1 MTVSGAELTV
11 RNFSWHH
18 PGRTHPTPAG
28 LTFSVEPGEKV
39 LVVGPSGVGKS
50 TLLHALSGVLEA
62 GPQDASATGVEGAG
76 ISGPSGQLLVN
87 GVEADQRR
95 TVTGLL
101 QQDPESGIVLARVG
115 DDTAFGPENLAVG
128 VDQIWQRVGS
138 SLDAVGLDVALDR
151 QTDALSGGQQQR
163 LALAGVTAMQ
173 PELLLLD
180 EPTANLDPEG
190 VRTVRA
196 AVESVVATTGAT
208 MLVVEHRTE
217 VWADL
222 VDRVLVLGPYGV
234 EHDGTPEQIF
244 GNPDLRESLIRQ
256 GVWLP
261 GRSVPSPGAATASTT
276 HGGCPDAAPP
286 EALLSLRGL
295 EVSRHQPSSRALAQR
310 RRRIRA
316 SRTVPHHA
324 VAATPVAEP
333 VDFTIRR
340 GGATAVTGVNGAG
353 KSTLALTL
361 AGLLVPAG
369 GTVTAE
375 PALARGAVTDPSA
388 WSGPELLTRIGT
400 VFQEPEHQFLTNTV
414 RAELAE
420 GPRRAG
426 WQPERIQATVDGLL
440 ERLELTEVAE
450 ANPFTLSGGQKRRL
464 SVGTVM
470 AAAPDVLVLDEPTFG
485 QDARTWWAVVTLLA
499 DQVAA
504 GRAVV
509 VVTHDRDLI
518 QALNATELQVHPVA
532 AVAQADTP
540 AETPAVQLRGWL
552 AGRDALTKL
561 VCALLLTIPLVISAD
576 PVTSGVILVGELVTL
591 SVAGQRPL
599 RLLAVAWPIVVAAL
613 LSGWGTALL
622 AENSGATLL
631 HAGPVEI
638 SEGSLAAG
646 AAIALRGLALALPG
660 LVLLLTTDPT
670 DLADGLART
679 AKLPA
684 RFVIAALVGLRLMT
698 VMIRQWHVLVTAR
711 RARGAGASRNPRMM
725 LQELW
730 GRGFGLLVQS
740 LRRATRLAVTM
751 EVRGFGSVVA
761 AKHRTWARPI
771 RRTRADAVLLA
782 LTVVLGLGAV
792 SISAVTGA
800 QRFIW
805 Q

>member
-1 MTVSGAELTV
+1 M
-11 RNFSWHH
+11 
-18 PGRTHPTPAG
+18 
-28 LTFSVEPGEKV
+28 
-39 LVVGPSGVGKS
+39 VGPSGVGKS

-62 GPQDASATGVEGAG
+62 ATPSDSET
-76 ISGPSGQLLVN
+76 SGPTGASGQLLIN
-87 GVEADQRR
+87 WVEADQRR

-115 DDTAFGPENLAVG
+115 DDTAFGPENLAVAE
-128 VDQIWQRVGS
+128 DEIWGRVQD
-138 SLDAVGLDVALDR
+138 SLDAVGLNVALDR

-163 LALAGVTAMQ
+163 LALAGVTAMR

-196 AVESVVATTGAT
+196 AVQSVLATTGAT
-208 MLVVEHRTE
+208 LLVVEHRTE
-217 VWADL
+217 LWADF
-222 VDRVLVLGPYGV
+222 VDRVLVLGPHGV
-234 EHDGTPEQIF
+234 EHDGSPEQIF
-244 GNPDLRESLIRQ
+244 GDPGLRESLSRQ
-256 GVWLP
+256 GVWVP
-261 GRSVPSPGAATASTT
+261 GRPAPHPLVAGQPGAEAGASETSQV
-276 HGGCPDAAPP
+276 

-295 EVSRHQPSSRALAQR
+295 EVSRQQPSSRALAQR

-316 SRTVPHHA
+316 GRPVPEHA
-324 VAATPVAEP
+324 VAAVPVADP

-340 GGATAVTGVNGAG
+340 GSATAVTGVNGAG

-369 GTVTAE
+369 GTLTAE
-375 PALARGAVTDPSA
+375 PGLARGVVTDPSA
-388 WSGPELLTRIGT
+388 WSGRQLVTRIGT
-400 VFQEPEHQFLTNTV
+400 VFQEPEHQFLTNSV

-426 WQPERIQATVDGLL
+426 WDQDRIESTVDRLL
-440 ERLELTEVAE
+440 ERLELTELAD

-485 QDARTWWAVVTLLA
+485 QDARTWWAVVSLLA
-499 DQVAA
+499 EQVAA

-509 VVTHDRDLI
+509 VVTHDRELV
-518 QALNATELQVHPVA
+518 QALNATELQVRPAAADAADRGLPEAPVL
-532 AVAQADTP
+532 QP
-540 AETPAVQLRGWL
+540 RGWL
-552 AGRDALTKL
+552 AKRDALTKL
-561 VCALLLTIPLVISAD
+561 VCALLLTIPLVVSAD
-576 PVTSGVILVGELVTL
+576 PVTSGLILAGEVLAL
-591 SVAGQRPL
+591 AVAGQRPL
-599 RLLAVAWPIVVAAL
+599 HLLAVAWPIVLAAV

-631 HAGPVEI
+631 TAGPVEI

-646 AAIALRGLALALPG
+646 AAIAVRGLALALPG
-660 LVLLLTTDPT
+660 LVVLLSTDPT

-684 RFVIAALVGLRLMT
+684 RFVIAALVGLRLIT
-698 VMIRQWHVLVTAR
+698 VMMRQWQVLVTAR
-711 RARGAGASRNPRMM
+711 RARGAGASPRPHMI
-725 LQELW
+725 LQEMW
-730 GRGFGLLVQS
+730 GRGFALLVQS

-761 AKHRTWARPI
+761 ANHRTWARPI
-771 RRTRADAVLLA
+771 RRTRADLMLLV
-782 LTVVLGLGAV
+782 LTVALGLGAV
-792 SISAVTGA
+792 TVSAVSGA